1 MLALVEAH
9 EKTLGSQQSV
19 DPSCAFIVL
28 MCREDFS
35 ITPPGFLSNSG
46 SLSENVASCNPTL
59 DPLVIFGLQAERKR
73 QGPMIPRME
82 RKVLLGSLGLRGE
95 KLGEI

>member
-1 MLALVEAH
+1 MMLALVEAH

-46 SLSENVASCNPTL
+46 SLSENVATQLWTRWWSL
-59 DPLVIFGLQAERKR
+59 ASR
-73 QGPMIPRME
+73 QSA
-82 RKVLLGSLGLRGE
+82 KDRGR
-95 KLGEI
+95 

>member
-1 MLALVEAH
+1 MMLALVEAH

-46 SLSENVASCNPTL
+46 SLSENVATQLWTVGDLWPPGRAQKTGADDSSHGTK
-59 DPLVIFGLQAERKR
+59 GA
-73 QGPMIPRME
+73 
-82 RKVLLGSLGLRGE
+82 LGL
-95 KLGEI
+95 

>member
-1 MLALVEAH
+1 MSLRDTTLSKQRRKMMLALVEAH

-35 ITPPGFLSNSG
+35 ITPPGCLSNSG

-59 DPLVIFGLQAERKR
+59 DRW
-73 QGPMIPRME
+73 
-82 RKVLLGSLGLRGE
+82 
-95 KLGEI
+95 